1 MQTRRIYNMTNHMKN
16 NSNKV
21 VWLTGSA
28 SGVGLHLTSLFQSM
42 GYQVIA
48 TDINEEAIHTAAKEG
63 LWKTENMMI
72 RKLNVCQKESWQS
85 VFAEAIERFQ
95 KIDIVLNIAGYVK
108 PGFLLETPI
117 EELEKHIDVNLK
129 GVIYGCHI
137 IGLQMLKQGY
147 GHIINIASLAGIAP
161 VPGMGYYSTSKLGIR
176 GYSLILAQELRDKG
190 ISVSVVCPDLIITPM
205 YDLQLDFEKES
216 ALVFS
221 GPKPLTVE
229 DISDAIFN
237 KVIPKKPFECTIPRH
252 RGLLSKFSNAFP
264 ELAYKIAGPFKR
276 IGEAKIRKARKTT

>member
-1 MQTRRIYNMTNHMKN
+1 MTNHKQN
-16 NSNKV
+16 NSDKV

-28 SGVGLHLTSLFQSM
+28 SGVGLHLTNLFQSM
-42 GYQVIA
+42 GYRVIA
-48 TDINEEAIHTAAKEG
+48 TDINGEAINKAAKEDH
-63 LWKTENMMI
+63 WKTENMLI

-85 VFAEAIERFQ
+85 VFSEAIERFG
-95 KIDIVLNIAGYVK
+95 KIDILLNIAGYVK

-137 IGLQMLKQGY
+137 IGQQMLKQSS

-176 GYSLILAQELRDKG
+176 GYSLILAQELIDKG
-190 ISVSVVCPDLIITPM
+190 ISVTVVCPDLIKTPM

-221 GPKPLTVE
+221 GPKPLTVD

-237 KVIPKKPFECTIPRH
+237 KVLPKKPFECTLPRH
-252 RGLLSKFSNAFP
+252 RGWLSKFSNAFP
-264 ELAYKIAGPFKR
+264 ALAYHITGPFKR
-276 IGEAKIRKARKTT
+276 IGEAKIRKARQSL

>member
-1 MQTRRIYNMTNHMKN
+1 MTNN
-16 NSNKV
+16 NKTNAQNNANKV

-28 SGVGLHLTSLFQSM
+28 SGVGLHLTTLFQNM
-42 GYQVIA
+42 GYKVIA
-48 TDINEEAIHTAAKEG
+48 TDINEEAILQAAEEG
-63 LWKTENMMI
+63 QWRTENMLI

-85 VFAEAIERFQ
+85 VFSEAIALFDH
-95 KIDIVLNIAGYVK
+95 IDIFLNIAGYVR

-137 IGLQMLKQGY
+137 VGQHMLTQGN

-190 ISVSVVCPDLIITPM
+190 IAVTVVCPDLIKTPM

-221 GPKPLTVE
+221 GPKPLTVN

-237 KVIPKKPFECTIPRH
+237 KVLPKKPFECTIPKH
-252 RGLLSKFSNAFP
+252 RGWLSKFTNAFP
-264 ELAYKIAGPFKR
+264 ALAYHITGPFRR
-276 IGEAKIRKARKTT
+276 IGEAKIRKARSTS

>member
-1 MQTRRIYNMTNHMKN
+1 MINQAENNTNKI
-16 NSNKV
+16 

-28 SGVGLHLTSLFQSM
+28 SGVGLHLTDLFQAM
-42 GYQVIA
+42 NYQVIA
-48 TDINEEAIHTAAKEG
+48 TDINESAIHKAASEKQWNTDNI
-63 LWKTENMMI
+63 LI
-72 RKLNVCQKESWQS
+72 RALNVCDKESWQS
-85 VFAEAIERFQ
+85 VFNEVIERFG
-95 KIDIVLNIAGYVK
+95 KIDIFLNIAGYVK

-117 EELEKHIDVNLK
+117 EELDKHIDVNLK
-129 GVIYGCHI
+129 GAIYGCHI
-137 IGLQMLKQGY
+137 IGQQMIKQSE

-190 ISVSVVCPDLIITPM
+190 VSVSVVCPDLIKTPM

-221 GPKPLTVE
+221 GVKPLTVN

-237 KVIPKKPFECTIPRH
+237 TVLPKKPFECMLPRH
-252 RGLLSKFSNAFP
+252 RGWLSKFTNAFP
-264 ELAYKIAGPFKR
+264 ALAYHITGPFRR
-276 IGEAKIRKARKTT
+276 IGEAKIRKAKQSS